1 MERLGDVLNEL
12 RDQIPLS
19 LLAGEGWERLLERVG
34 DLPAVA
40 ASSLC
45 GFEFR
50 LDESA
55 PWADFSAPVSREKV
69 AHHHIVRGEAA
80 APMSVDAWL
89 AAHLNDSSATDHWLE
104 SVLLAY
110 DIIGVPPG
118 RPEPPVLYLRLL
130 SGHGKGGIAADP
142 AAIARTVAQASAR
155 TGSAPEH
162 RALAW
167 VLGALPAGATLAY
180 VGATPNREPRSLRL
194 LVADMDAQEIGPLLT
209 QLEWPGSITAV
220 DCLLNDMAGLCRHF
234 VLLFDVNEDG
244 ALPRLGF
251 EMHAISQDITSYR
264 ALFAAWL
271 ISSKHD
277 WKPVI
282 ERLVDRRLC
291 IPDKAEGLLSW
302 PRLRT
307 VFGTEGA
314 FELYMGLNHIKLSIE
329 GDSLRAKA
337 YGGLRL
343 LPLDEFA
350 KEAFLG
356 S

>member
-1 MERLGDVLNEL
+1 MERFGNVLNGL

-34 DLPAVA
+34 DLPAVT

-55 PWADFSAPVSREKV
+55 PWADFSAPVSKEKV
-69 AHHHIVRGEAA
+69 VRHHIVRGEAA
-80 APMSVDAWL
+80 EPMSVDAWL
-89 AAHLNDSSATDHWLE
+89 AAHLNNSSTTDHWLE

-118 RPEPPVLYLRLL
+118 RSEPPVIYLRLL
-130 SGHGKGGIAADP
+130 SGRGKGGIATGP

-155 TGSAPEH
+155 TGNGPEH

-167 VLGALPAGATLAY
+167 VLGALPTDAKLAY
-180 VGATPNREPRSLRL
+180 VGATPNREPRSVRF
-194 LVADMDAQEIGPLLT
+194 LVADIGPQEVGPLLT

-220 DCLLNDMAGLCRHF
+220 DYLLSGMVDLCRNF
-234 VLLFDVNEDG
+234 ALLFDVNEDG

-251 EMHAISQDITSYR
+251 EMHAISEDITNYR

-271 ISSKHD
+271 ISSKRD

-282 ERLVDRRLC
+282 QRLVDWQLC
-291 IPDKAEGLLSW
+291 IPAKAESLLSW

-307 VFGTEGA
+307 VFGADGA
-314 FELYMGLNHIKLSIE
+314 FELYMGLNHIKLSIK
-329 GDSLRAKA
+329 GDSVRAKA

-343 LPLDEFA
+343 LPLDQFA
-350 KEAFLG
+350 KKAFFG